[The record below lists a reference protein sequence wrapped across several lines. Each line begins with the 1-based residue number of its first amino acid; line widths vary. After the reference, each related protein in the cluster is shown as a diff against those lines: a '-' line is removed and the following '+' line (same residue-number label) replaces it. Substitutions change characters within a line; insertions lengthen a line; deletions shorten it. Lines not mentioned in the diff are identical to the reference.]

1 MTREDA
7 EDLGIELVQEH
18 FPKAFKKSTA
28 KALVKEFIRQ
38 LEEDGA
44 LGLDA
49 DESEDDGV
57 EDLTT
62 LFGNT

>member
-1 MTREDA
+1 MTQEDA
-7 EDLGIELVQEH
+7 EDLGIELVLEY
-18 FPKAFKKSTA
+18 FPKAFKKGPA
-28 KALVKEFIRQ
+28 KALVKEFLRQ

-62 LFGNT
+62 LFGDT